1 MNIALIIPTLNAAS
15 HWEALVSGIQRQ
27 SLQPNNVIVIDSSS
41 SDGTADRARA
51 AGFTVIEIP
60 RSEFSHGGTR
70 QAAALAAP
78 HADILLYLTQDA
90 IPHGTQAFRHLA
102 AAFQSPDVGAAYG
115 RQLPRP
121 CASAIEAHARFF
133 NYHSV
138 SHLRSWESRKA
149 LGFKSIFFSNTF
161 GAFRRDALMSVGG
174 FSTDVSFGEDTL
186 AVARL
191 HRAGWKTA
199 YVAEALVEHS
209 HAYSIKA
216 EFRRYLE
223 IGILHERERWLLE
236 EFGAADSEGWRF
248 VVSELRYLSTY
259 APHHIP
265 SAMLRTL
272 AKYIAYRRGRLK
284 GSARPPASPDLP
296 AKVQG

>member
-1 MNIALIIPTLNAAS
+1 
-15 HWEALVSGIQRQ
+15 
-27 SLQPNNVIVIDSSS
+27 
-41 SDGTADRARA
+41 
-51 AGFTVIEIP
+51 
-60 RSEFSHGGTR
+60 
-70 QAAALAAP
+70 
-78 HADILLYLTQDA
+78 
-90 IPHGTQAFRHLA
+90 
-102 AAFQSPDVGAAYG
+102 
-115 RQLPRP
+115 
-121 CASAIEAHARFF
+121 
-133 NYHSV
+133 
-138 SHLRSWESRKA
+138 
-149 LGFKSIFFSNTF
+149 
-161 GAFRRDALMSVGG
+161 MSVGG